1 MPSTPNLRQDQDQTQ
16 SQAKGGYDTKTALSV
31 VIANMIGTGVFTSL
45 GYQLLDIQSGFVI
58 LALWFIGGITA
69 LCGALCYAELG
80 AAMPRS
86 GGEYNFLSR
95 TYHPAAGFVSGWVSA
110 TVGFAA
116 PVALVAITFGVYLQQ
131 AIPSL
136 PASVSACA
144 IIFAMTLVHSFS
156 RRTSSSVQS
165 SFTGIKILLI
175 ILFCIGAWAFAPNPQ
190 PINFLPI
197 SGDSTLL
204 TSSAFAVALIYVN
217 YAYTGWN
224 SATYITGELT
234 NPQRSL
240 PRIILVGT
248 ATVMLLYIALH
259 AAFLYLAP
267 IAEMQGQIEI
277 AYIAGIHLFGELGAK
292 IMAVVLSILL
302 ISSVS
307 AMTLAGPRVLQ
318 VLGQDI
324 PGLRLLATTNAA
336 GLPNLAIYTQS
347 CLALLMV
354 LTASFEA
361 ILVFTGFILG
371 LNTLFAVAGVFV
383 LRWRQPDL
391 PRPFRVPLY
400 PLPPLIFM
408 GITLW
413 TLVHLLQQ
421 RPLEGW
427 LALGI
432 VAVGLA
438 VYYLIRPRP

>member
-1 MPSTPNLRQDQDQTQ
+1 MPSTPNLRQA
-16 SQAKGGYDTKTALSV
+16 QATGNYDNKTALSV

-58 LALWFIGGITA
+58 LTLWFIGGITA

-80 AAMPRS
+80 AALPRS

-95 TYHPAAGFVSGWVSA
+95 IYHPAAGFVSGWVSA

-116 PVALVAITFGVYLQQ
+116 PVALVAITFGVYLEQ
-131 AIPSL
+131 AIPHL
-136 PASVSACA
+136 PASVSACC
-144 IIFAMTLVHSFS
+144 IIIAMTLAHSFS

-165 SFTGIKILLI
+165 SFTSIKILLI
-175 ILFCIGAWAFAPNPQ
+175 ALFCIGAWAFAPNPQ
-190 PINFLPI
+190 SISFLPI
-197 SGDSTLL
+197 SGDGKLL

-240 PRIILVGT
+240 PKIILLGT

-277 AYIAGIHLFGELGAK
+277 AYIAGTHLFGELGAK
-292 IMAVVLSILL
+292 IMAVVLSVLL

-324 PGLRLLATTNAA
+324 PGLKLLAKTNDA
-336 GLPNLAIYTQS
+336 GLPNLAIYAQS

-383 LRWRQPDL
+383 LRWRQPNL
-391 PRPFRVPLY
+391 PRPFRVTLY

-432 VAVGLA
+432 VAAGLV
-438 VYYLIRPRP
+438 VYSGLRPRP

>member
-1 MPSTPNLRQDQDQTQ
+1 MPTNPTLRLTR
-16 SQAKGGYDTKTALSV
+16 GYDTRTALAV

-58 LALWFIGGITA
+58 LLLWFVGGITA

-80 AAMPRS
+80 AALPRS

-95 TYHPAAGFVSGWVSA
+95 IYHPAAGFVSGWVSA

-136 PASVSACA
+136 PASVSACS
-144 IIFAMTLVHSFS
+144 IILAMTLAHSFS
-156 RRTSSSVQS
+156 RRASSSIQS
-165 SFTGIKILLI
+165 SFTGIKVVLI
-175 ILFCIGAWAFAPNPQ
+175 SAFCIAAWAFAPSPQ

-197 SGDSTLL
+197 NGDGQLVA
-204 TSSAFAVALIYVN
+204 SSAFAVALIYVN

-234 NPQRSL
+234 DPQRSL
-240 PRIILVGT
+240 PKILLLGT

-259 AAFLYLAP
+259 AAFLHLAP
-267 IAEMQGQIEI
+267 VTEMQGQIEI
-277 AYIAGIHLFGELGAK
+277 AYIAGTHLFGELGAK
-292 IMAVVLSILL
+292 VMAVVLSILL
-302 ISSVS
+302 VSSVS

-324 PGLRLLATTNAA
+324 PGLKLLAKTNAA

-347 CLALLMV
+347 CLALVMV

-391 PRPFRVPLY
+391 PRPFRVTLY

-432 VAVGLA
+432 VAIGLA
-438 VYYLIRPRP
+438 LYQWIRPRDPRT